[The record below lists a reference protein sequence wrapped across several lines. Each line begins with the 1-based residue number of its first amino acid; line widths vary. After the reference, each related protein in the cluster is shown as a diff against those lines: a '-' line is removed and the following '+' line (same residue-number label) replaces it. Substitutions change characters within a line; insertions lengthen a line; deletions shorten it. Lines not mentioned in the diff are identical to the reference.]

1 MKISPEKLDELIKI
15 VHLAGIEI
23 IKIYK
28 KVVTKKY
35 KSDNTPVT
43 NADIRANN
51 IICKG
56 LKLHF
61 PEVSIVSEEQVKKG
75 KAAKKFWLVDPLD
88 GTKEFLK
95 GNGEFTVN
103 IGLIENKK
111 PVFGIIY
118 MPTKNKLY
126 FTKDKKSYFSKL
138 SKKGQLSKIRKIKV
152 KKRNKNIVILSRSH
166 SLANSEIEK
175 AKKMIFQRFN
185 ANKIIRSGS
194 SIKLCYIAHGVA
206 NVYPRFGT
214 TMEWDTAAGDA
225 ILRFAGGRIRTL
237 DRKILRYGKRN
248 FKNASFIARS

>member
-1 MKISPEKLDELIKI
+1 M
-15 VHLAGIEI
+15 
-23 IKIYK
+23 
-28 KVVTKKY
+28 
-35 KSDNTPVT
+35 
-43 NADIRANN
+43 
-51 IICKG
+51 
-56 LKLHF
+56 
-61 PEVSIVSEEQVKKG
+61 
-75 KAAKKFWLVDPLD
+75 VDPLD

-138 SKKGQLSKIRKIKV
+138 SKKGQLSNIRKIKV

-166 SLANSEIEK
+166 SLAKSEIEK

-185 ANKIIRSGS
+185 ADKIIRSGS
-194 SIKLCYIAHGVA
+194 SIKLCYIAHGIA

-225 ILRFAGGRIRTL
+225 ILRFAGGKIRTL

>member
-1 MKISPEKLDELIKI
+1 MKIKPEKLDELIKI

-28 KVVTKKY
+28 KKVTKKY

-43 NADIRANN
+43 NADIRAND

-61 PEVSIVSEEQVKKG
+61 PDISIVSEEQVKKG

-126 FTKDKKSYFSKL
+126 FTKDKKSYFAKL
-138 SKKGQLSKIRKIKV
+138 SKKGLLTNIRKIKV

-166 SLANSEIEK
+166 SLAKSEIEN
-175 AKKMIFQRFN
+175 AKKMIFRRFN
-185 ANKIIRSGS
+185 ADKIIRSGS

-237 DRKILRYGKRN
+237 DSKILRYGKRN

>member
-1 MKISPEKLDELIKI
+1 MKITPEKLDELIKI

-28 KVVTKKY
+28 KKVTKKY

-43 NADIRANN
+43 NADIKAND

-56 LKLHF
+56 LKRHF
-61 PEVSIVSEEQVKKG
+61 PYISIVSEEQVKKG

-138 SKKGQLSKIRKIKV
+138 SKKGQLTNIRKIKV

-166 SLANSEIEK
+166 SLAKSEIEK
-175 AKKMIFQRFN
+175 AKKMIFRRFN
-185 ANKIIRSGS
+185 AEKIIRSGS
-194 SIKLCYIAHGVA
+194 SIKLCYIAHGIA

-237 DRKILRYGKRN
+237 DRKILRYGKRD

>member
-1 MKISPEKLDELIKI
+1 MNITTEKLDELIRI
-15 VHLAGIEI
+15 VHLAGVEI
-23 IKIYK
+23 IKIYEK
-28 KVVTKKY
+28 KVTKKY

-43 NADIRANN
+43 NADIRAND

-61 PEVSIVSEEQVKKG
+61 PEISIVSEEQIKKG

-95 GNGEFTVN
+95 GNGEFTIN

-126 FTKDKKSYFSKL
+126 FTRDKKSYFSKL
-138 SKKGQLSKIRKIKV
+138 SKKGQLSNIRKIKV

-166 SLANSEIEK
+166 SLAKSEIEK
-175 AKKMIFQRFN
+175 AKKMIFRRFN

-194 SIKLCYIAHGVA
+194 SIKLCYIAHGLA

-237 DRKILRYGKRN
+237 DRKILRYGKPNFRN
-248 FKNASFIARS
+248 SSFIARS

>member
-28 KVVTKKY
+28 KKVTKKY

-43 NADIRANN
+43 NADIRAND

-61 PEVSIVSEEQVKKG
+61 PEISIVSEEQVKKG

-118 MPTKNKLY
+118 MPNKNKLY

-138 SKKGQLSKIRKIKV
+138 SKKGQLTNIRKIKV

-194 SIKLCYIAHGVA
+194 SIKLCYIAHGIA

-248 FKNASFIARS
+248 FRNSSFIARS

>member
-1 MKISPEKLDELIKI
+1 MNITTEKLDELIRI
-15 VHLAGIEI
+15 VHLAGVEI

-28 KVVTKKY
+28 KKVTKKY

-43 NADIRANN
+43 NADIRAND

-61 PEVSIVSEEQVKKG
+61 PEISIVSEEQVKKG

-138 SKKGQLSKIRKIKV
+138 SKKGQLTNIRKIKV

-166 SLANSEIEK
+166 SLAKSEIEK
-175 AKKMIFQRFN
+175 AKKMIFRRFN

-194 SIKLCYIAHGVA
+194 SIKLCYIAHGLA
-206 NVYPRFGT
+206 NIYPRFGT

-225 ILRFAGGRIRTL
+225 ILRFAGGKIRTL
-237 DRKILRYGKRN
+237 DRKILRYGKKN
-248 FKNASFIARS
+248 FKNTSFIARS

>member
-1 MKISPEKLDELIKI
+1 MNITTEKLDELIRI
-15 VHLAGIEI
+15 VHLAGVEI

-28 KVVTKKY
+28 KKVTKKY

-43 NADIRANN
+43 NADIRAND

-61 PEVSIVSEEQVKKG
+61 PDISIVSEEQVKKG

-138 SKKGQLSKIRKIKV
+138 SKKGQLTNIRKIKV

-166 SLANSEIEK
+166 SLAKSEIEK
-175 AKKMIFQRFN
+175 AKKMIFRRFN

-194 SIKLCYIAHGVA
+194 SIKLCYIAHGLA
-206 NVYPRFGT
+206 NIYPRFGT

-237 DRKILRYGKRN
+237 DRKILRYGKKN
-248 FKNASFIARS
+248 FKNTSFIARS

>member
-28 KVVTKKY
+28 KKVTKKY

-43 NADIRANN
+43 NADIRAND

-61 PEVSIVSEEQVKKG
+61 PEISIVSEEQVKKG

-138 SKKGQLSKIRKIKV
+138 SKKGQLTNIRKIKV

-166 SLANSEIEK
+166 SLAKSEIEK
-175 AKKMIFQRFN
+175 AKKMIFRRFN

-194 SIKLCYIAHGVA
+194 SIKLCYIAHGLA

-237 DRKILRYGKRN
+237 DRKILRYGKKN
-248 FKNASFIARS
+248 FKNISFIARS

>member
-1 MKISPEKLDELIKI
+1 MNITPEKLDKLIRI
-15 VHLAGIEI
+15 VHLAGVEI

-28 KVVTKKY
+28 KKVTKKY

-43 NADIRANN
+43 NADIKAND

-56 LKLHF
+56 LKRHF
-61 PEVSIVSEEQVKKG
+61 PDISIVSEEQVKKG
-75 KAAKKFWLVDPLD
+75 KAAQRFWLVDPLD

-103 IGLIENKK
+103 IALIENKK

-138 SKKGQLSKIRKIKV
+138 NKKGQINNIKKIKV
-152 KKRNKNIVILSRSH
+152 KKRSKNIVILSRSH
-166 SLANSEIEK
+166 SLAKSEVEK
-175 AKKMIFQRFN
+175 AKQMIFKRFN
-185 ANKIIRSGS
+185 ANKILRSGS
-194 SIKLCYIAHGVA
+194 SIKLCYIAHGLA

-248 FKNASFIARS
+248 FRNSSFIARS

>member
-1 MKISPEKLDELIKI
+1 MNITPEKLDELIKL
-15 VHLAGIEI
+15 VHLAGTEI

-28 KVVTKKY
+28 KKVIKKY

-43 NADIRANN
+43 NADIKAND

-56 LKLHF
+56 LKRHF
-61 PEVSIVSEEQVKKG
+61 PNISIVSEEQIKKG
-75 KAAKKFWLVDPLD
+75 RASQRFWLVDPLD
-88 GTKEFLK
+88 GTKEFLR

-138 SKKGQLSKIRKIKV
+138 GVKGQVNNLRKIRV
-152 KKRNKNIVILSRSH
+152 KKRTKNIVVLSRSH
-166 SLANSEIEK
+166 SLAMSEAEK
-175 AKKMIFQRFN
+175 AKKMIFKRFK

-194 SIKLCYIAHGVA
+194 SIKLCYIAHGLA

-248 FKNASFIARS
+248 FKNSSFIASS

>member
-1 MKISPEKLDELIKI
+1 MNITTEKLDELIRI
-15 VHLAGIEI
+15 VHLAGVEI

-28 KVVTKKY
+28 KKVTKKY

-43 NADIRANN
+43 NADIRAND

-61 PEVSIVSEEQVKKG
+61 PEISIVSEEQIKKG

-138 SKKGQLSKIRKIKV
+138 SKKGQLTNIRKIKV

-166 SLANSEIEK
+166 SLAKSEIEK
-175 AKKMIFQRFN
+175 AKKMIFRRFN

-194 SIKLCYIAHGVA
+194 SIKLCYIAHGLA

-237 DRKILRYGKRN
+237 DRKILRYGKKN
-248 FKNASFIARS
+248 FKNTSFIARS

>member
-1 MKISPEKLDELIKI
+1 MNITPEKLDVLIKI
-15 VHLAGIEI
+15 VHLAGVEI

-28 KVVTKKY
+28 KKVIKKY

-43 NADIRANN
+43 NADIKAND

-56 LKLHF
+56 LKRHF
-61 PEVSIVSEEQVKKG
+61 PNISIVSEEQTKKG
-75 KAAKKFWLVDPLD
+75 KAAQRFWLVDPLD

-95 GNGEFTVN
+95 GNDEFTVN
-103 IGLIENKK
+103 IGLVENKK

-126 FTKDKKSYFSKL
+126 FTKDKKSYFAKL
-138 SKKGQLSKIRKIKV
+138 NEKGKINKIRKIKT
-152 KKRNKNIVILSRSH
+152 KRRNKNIVILSRSH
-166 SLANSEIEK
+166 SLARNELAK

-194 SIKLCYIAHGVA
+194 SIKLCYIAHGLA

-225 ILRFAGGRIRTL
+225 ILRYAGGRIRTL
-237 DRKILRYGKRN
+237 DRKILRYGKRH
-248 FKNASFIARS
+248 FKNSSFIARN

>member
-28 KVVTKKY
+28 KKVTKKY
-35 KSDNTPVT
+35 NSDNTPVT
-43 NADIRANN
+43 NADIRAND

-61 PEVSIVSEEQVKKG
+61 PEISIVSEEQVKKG

-138 SKKGQLSKIRKIKV
+138 SKKGQLTNIRKIKV

-166 SLANSEIEK
+166 SLAKSEIEK
-175 AKKMIFQRFN
+175 AKKMIFRRFN

-194 SIKLCYIAHGVA
+194 SIKLCYIAHGLA

-225 ILRFAGGRIRTL
+225 ILRFAGGKIRTL
-237 DRKILRYGKRN
+237 DRKILRYGKKN
-248 FKNASFIARS
+248 FKNTSFIARS

>member
-1 MKISPEKLDELIKI
+1 MKITPEKLDELIKI

-28 KVVTKKY
+28 KKVTKKY

-43 NADIRANN
+43 NADIRAND

-138 SKKGQLSKIRKIKV
+138 SKKGQLSNIRKIKV

-166 SLANSEIEK
+166 SLAKSEIEN
-175 AKKMIFQRFN
+175 AKKMIFRRFN

-194 SIKLCYIAHGVA
+194 SIKLCYIAHGIA

-248 FKNASFIARS
+248 FRNSSFIARS

>member
-1 MKISPEKLDELIKI
+1 MKSSKSIK
-15 VHLAGIEI
+15 
-23 IKIYK
+23 K
-28 KVVTKKY
+28 KVTKKY

-43 NADIRANN
+43 NADIRAND

-61 PEVSIVSEEQVKKG
+61 PEISIVSEEQVKKG

-138 SKKGQLSKIRKIKV
+138 SKKGQLTNMRKIKV

-166 SLANSEIEK
+166 SLAKSEIEK

-194 SIKLCYIAHGVA
+194 SIKLCYIAHGIA

-248 FKNASFIARS
+248 FRNSSFIARS

>member
-28 KVVTKKY
+28 KKVTKKY

-43 NADIRANN
+43 NADIRAND

-61 PEVSIVSEEQVKKG
+61 PEISIVSEEQVKKG

-88 GTKEFLK
+88 GTKEFLR

-138 SKKGQLSKIRKIKV
+138 SKKGQLSNIRKIKV

-166 SLANSEIEK
+166 SLAKSEIEN

-194 SIKLCYIAHGVA
+194 SIKLCYIAHGIA

-225 ILRFAGGRIRTL
+225 ILRFAGGKIKTL

-248 FKNASFIARS
+248 FKNTSFIARS

>member
-1 MKISPEKLDELIKI
+1 MNITPEKLDELIRI
-15 VHLAGIEI
+15 VHLAGVEI

-28 KVVTKKY
+28 KKVTKKY

-43 NADIRANN
+43 NADIKAND

-56 LKLHF
+56 LKRHF
-61 PEVSIVSEEQVKKG
+61 PDISIVSEEQAKKG
-75 KAAKKFWLVDPLD
+75 RAAKKFWLVDPLD

-138 SKKGQLSKIRKIKV
+138 SKKGQLSNIRKIKV
-152 KKRNKNIVILSRSH
+152 RKRNKNIVILSRSH
-166 SLANSEIEK
+166 SLAKSEIEK

-194 SIKLCYIAHGVA
+194 SIKLCYIAHGIA

-248 FKNASFIARS
+248 FRNSSFIARS

>member
-28 KVVTKKY
+28 KKVTKKY

-43 NADIRANN
+43 NADIRAND

-61 PEVSIVSEEQVKKG
+61 PDISIVSEEQVKKG

-126 FTKDKKSYFSKL
+126 FTKDKKSYFAKL
-138 SKKGQLSKIRKIKV
+138 SKKGLLTNIRKIKV

-166 SLANSEIEK
+166 SLAKSEIEN
-175 AKKMIFQRFN
+175 AKKMIFRRFN
-185 ANKIIRSGS
+185 ADKIIRSGS

-237 DRKILRYGKRN
+237 DRKILCYGKKN
-248 FKNASFIARS
+248 FKNTSFIARS

>member
-1 MKISPEKLDELIKI
+1 MNITPEKLDELIRI
-15 VHLAGIEI
+15 VHLAGVEI

-28 KVVTKKY
+28 KKVTKKY

-43 NADIRANN
+43 NADIRAND

-56 LKLHF
+56 LKRHF
-61 PEVSIVSEEQVKKG
+61 PNISIVSEEQVKKG
-75 KAAKKFWLVDPLD
+75 KAAQRFWLVDPLD

-103 IGLIENKK
+103 IGLIENRKQ
-111 PVFGIIY
+111 VFGIIY

-138 SKKGQLSKIRKIKV
+138 SKKGKISNIKKIKV

-166 SLANSEIEK
+166 SLSKNEEEK
-175 AKKMIFQRFN
+175 AKKMIFKKFN
-185 ANKIIRSGS
+185 ANKILRSGS
-194 SIKLCYIAHGVA
+194 SIKLCYIAHGIA

-225 ILRFAGGRIRTL
+225 ILRLSLIH
-237 DRKILRYGKRN
+237 I
-248 FKNASFIARS
+248 

>member
-1 MKISPEKLDELIKI
+1 MNLTAKKLDELIKI
-15 VHLAGIEI
+15 VHLAGVEI

-28 KVVTKKY
+28 KKVTKRY

-43 NADIRANN
+43 NADIKAND

-56 LKLHF
+56 LKRHF
-61 PEVSIVSEEQVKKG
+61 PNISIVSEEQSKKG
-75 KAAKKFWLVDPLD
+75 KAAQRFWLVDPLD

-103 IGLIENKK
+103 IGLIENKI

-138 SKKGQLSKIRKIKV
+138 SKKGNISNIKKIKV

-166 SLANSEIEK
+166 SLAKSEIEK
-175 AKKMIFQRFN
+175 AKKMIFKRFN
-185 ANKIIRSGS
+185 ANKILHSGS
-194 SIKLCYIAHGVA
+194 SIKLCYIAHGLA
-206 NVYPRFGT
+206 NIYPRFGT

-248 FKNASFIARS
+248 FRNTSFIARS

>member
-1 MKISPEKLDELIKI
+1 MNITTEKLDELISI
-15 VHLAGIEI
+15 VHLAGVEI

-28 KVVTKKY
+28 KKVTKKY

-43 NADIRANN
+43 NADIRAND

-61 PEVSIVSEEQVKKG
+61 PEISIVSEEQIKKG

-138 SKKGQLSKIRKIKV
+138 SKKGQLTNIRKIKV

-166 SLANSEIEK
+166 SLAKSEIEK
-175 AKKMIFQRFN
+175 AKKMIFRRFN

-194 SIKLCYIAHGVA
+194 SIKLCYIAHGLA
-206 NVYPRFGT
+206 NIYPRFGT

-237 DRKILRYGKRN
+237 DRKILRYGKKN
-248 FKNASFIARS
+248 FKNTSFIARS

>member
-1 MKISPEKLDELIKI
+1 MKITPEKLDELIKI
-15 VHLAGIEI
+15 IHLAGIEI

-28 KVVTKKY
+28 KKVTKKY

-43 NADIRANN
+43 NADIRAND

-61 PEVSIVSEEQVKKG
+61 PEISIVSEEQVKKG

-138 SKKGQLSKIRKIKV
+138 SKKGQLTNMRKIKV

-166 SLANSEIEK
+166 SLAKSEIEK
-175 AKKMIFQRFN
+175 AKKMIFRRFN

-194 SIKLCYIAHGVA
+194 SIKLCYIAHGLA

-237 DRKILRYGKRN
+237 DHKILRYGKRN

>member
-28 KVVTKKY
+28 KKVTKKY

-138 SKKGQLSKIRKIKV
+138 SKKGQLTNIRKIKV

-166 SLANSEIEK
+166 SLAKSEIEK
-175 AKKMIFQRFN
+175 AKKMIFRRFN

-194 SIKLCYIAHGVA
+194 SIKLCYIAHGIA

-225 ILRFAGGRIRTL
+225 ILRFAGGKIRTL

-248 FKNASFIARS
+248 FKNTSFIARS

>member
-1 MKISPEKLDELIKI
+1 MNITTEKLDELIRI
-15 VHLAGIEI
+15 VHLAGVEI

-28 KVVTKKY
+28 KKVTKKY

-43 NADIRANN
+43 NADIRAND

-61 PEVSIVSEEQVKKG
+61 PEISIVSEEQIKKG

-138 SKKGQLSKIRKIKV
+138 SKKGQLTNIRKIKV

-166 SLANSEIEK
+166 SLAKSEIEK
-175 AKKMIFQRFN
+175 AKKMIFRRFN

-248 FKNASFIARS
+248 FKNTSFIARS

>member
-1 MKISPEKLDELIKI
+1 MNITPEKLDELIRI
-15 VHLAGIEI
+15 VHLAGVEI

-28 KVVTKKY
+28 KKVTKKY

-43 NADIRANN
+43 NADIKAND

-56 LKLHF
+56 LKRHF
-61 PEVSIVSEEQVKKG
+61 PDISIVSEEQVKKG

-138 SKKGQLSKIRKIKV
+138 SKKGQLTNIRKIRV

-166 SLANSEIEK
+166 SLAKSEIEK
-175 AKKMIFQRFN
+175 AKKIIFQRFN
-185 ANKIIRSGS
+185 ADKIIRSGS

-206 NVYPRFGT
+206 NIYPRFGT

-237 DRKILRYGKRN
+237 DRKILRYGKRS
-248 FKNASFIARS
+248 FKNTSFIARS

>member
-1 MKISPEKLDELIKI
+1 MNITPEKLDEIIRI

-28 KVVTKKY
+28 KKVTKKY

-43 NADIRANN
+43 NADIRAND

-61 PEVSIVSEEQVKKG
+61 PEISIVSEEQIKKG

-138 SKKGQLSKIRKIKV
+138 SKKGQPTNIRKIKV

-166 SLANSEIEK
+166 SLAKSEIEK
-175 AKKMIFQRFN
+175 AKKMIFRRFN

-194 SIKLCYIAHGVA
+194 SIKLCYIAHGLA

-237 DRKILRYGKRN
+237 DRKILCYGKKN
-248 FKNASFIARS
+248 FKNTSFIARS

>member
-1 MKISPEKLDELIKI
+1 MKIKPEKLDELIKI

-28 KVVTKKY
+28 KKVTKKY

-43 NADIRANN
+43 NADIRAND

-61 PEVSIVSEEQVKKG
+61 PDISIVSEEQVKKG

-138 SKKGQLSKIRKIKV
+138 SKKGQLSNIRKIKV

-166 SLANSEIEK
+166 SLAKSEIEN
-175 AKKMIFQRFN
+175 AKKMIFRRFN
-185 ANKIIRSGS
+185 ADKIIRSGS

-237 DRKILRYGKRN
+237 DSKILRYGKRN